1 LFLLVCALSVSKT
14 DRKIK
19 LLAEFS
25 QEIQQQ
31 VRRLIFMMTM
41 QNFNQTA
48 QREGFTTAV
57 DAKLGLVLLKKNDV
71 TIWAID
77 IHQDHV
83 ASQMAPLDDLNEAIE
98 AEDLAQALAKTSLV
112 DRYADIFDVFTL
124 Y

>member
-1 LFLLVCALSVSKT
+1 
-14 DRKIK
+14 
-19 LLAEFS
+19 
-25 QEIQQQ
+25 
-31 VRRLIFMMTM
+31 MMTM

-83 ASQMAPLDDLNEAIE
+83 ASQMAPLDDLDEAIE

>member
-1 LFLLVCALSVSKT
+1 MNVDPGCYSKKVC
-14 DRKIK
+14 
-19 LLAEFS
+19 FY
-25 QEIQQQ
+25 
-31 VRRLIFMMTM
+31 
-41 QNFNQTA
+41 
-48 QREGFTTAV
+48 
-57 DAKLGLVLLKKNDV
+57 LLKKNGV

-77 IHQDHV
+77 IHQDHA